1 MAGLYIHIP
10 FCKQACH
17 YCDFH
22 FSTSLGLKSRLVE
35 AIVRELE
42 LRRRYLPVDTTLE
55 TIYFGGGTPSLLT
68 AAELGQI
75 FAAINRHFT
84 VSPQAEITLEANPDD
99 LSAKKLAELRAAG
112 INRLSIGLQSF
123 YESHLRLMNR
133 AHTAEES
140 TTAVR
145 RAQEAGFE
153 NISIDLI
160 YGVPAP
166 GHHIWEADLA
176 NVFALGAPH
185 VSAYAL
191 TIEPGTAFGHRLQ
204 KGTFKAAPDEFV
216 ATQFEMLLAAMRAH
230 GYTQY
235 EISNFC
241 QPGRE
246 SRHNA
251 NYWRG
256 VPYLG
261 LGPSAHSYDGHNRQF
276 TLANNPQYVVAVLER
291 SEVPVTIDE
300 LSATDRANEYL
311 LTTLRTARGCDL
323 AHLRTY
329 HGLDLLTRHAA
340 YLAELQVSGWAT
352 ISGEVLTLTDAG
364 KLLADH
370 ITLELFE
377 TADLTDSNG

>member
-1 MAGLYIHIP
+1 MAGLYLHIP

-22 FSTSLGLKSRLVE
+22 FSTSLGLKSQLVE

-42 LRRRYLPVDTTLE
+42 LRRDYLPTDTVLE
-55 TIYFGGGTPSLLT
+55 TVYFGGGTPSLLK
-68 AAELGQI
+68 AAELDQI
-75 FAAINRHFT
+75 LSAIHRHFA
-84 VSPQAEITLEANPDD
+84 VAPGAEITLEANPDD
-99 LSAKKLAELRAAG
+99 LSAAKLHELRQAG
-112 INRLSIGLQSF
+112 VNRLSIGLQSF
-123 YESHLRLMNR
+123 YEPHLRLMNR

-145 RAQEAGFE
+145 RAQDAGFE

-176 NVFALGAPH
+176 NAFALDVPH

-204 KGTFKAAPDEFV
+204 KGTFRAAPDEFV

-230 GYTQY
+230 GYEQY

-246 SRHNA
+246 SRHNG

-261 LGPSAHSYDGHNRQF
+261 LGPSAHSYDGRNRQF
-276 TLANNPQYVVAVLER
+276 TLANNPQYVAAVLER
-291 SEVPVTIDE
+291 GEVPVTLDE
-300 LSATDRANEYL
+300 LTATDRANEYL

-323 AHLRTY
+323 AHLRTQL
-329 HGLDLLTRHAA
+329 GFDVQAAHAA
-340 YLAELQVSGWAT
+340 YLAELQANGWAR
-352 ISGEVLTLTDAG
+352 IQNEVLTLTDAG

-370 ITLELFE
+370 ITLELFQPP
-377 TADLTDSNG
+377 AVAA

>member
-1 MAGLYIHIP
+1 MAGLYLHIP

-22 FSTSLGLKSRLVE
+22 FSTSMGLKSRLVD

-42 LRRRYLPVDTTLE
+42 LRRSYLPADATLD

-68 AAELGQI
+68 AEELDQI
-75 FAAINRHFT
+75 FAAIHRHFA
-84 VSPQAEITLEANPDD
+84 VAPQAEITLEANPDD
-99 LSAKKLAELRAAG
+99 LSAEKLAELKANG

-123 YESHLRLMNR
+123 HEPHLRMMNR

-145 RAQEAGFE
+145 RAQDAGFE

-160 YGVPAP
+160 YGVPAS

-176 NVFALGAPH
+176 NAFALGVPH

-191 TIEPGTAFGHRLQ
+191 TIEPGTAFGYRLQ

-261 LGPSAHSYDGHNRQF
+261 LGPSAHSYDGQNRQF
-276 TLANNPQYVVAVLER
+276 TLANNPQYVAAVLER
-291 SEVPVTIDE
+291 GEVPITLD
-300 LSATDRANEYL
+300 LLTATDRANEYL
-311 LTTLRTARGCDL
+311 LTTLRTAQGCDL
-323 AHLRTY
+323 AHLRTH
-329 HGLDLLTRHAA
+329 HGLDLAATRAA
-340 YLAELQVSGWAT
+340 YLAELQANGWAT
-352 ISGEVLTLTDAG
+352 IQHEILTLTDAG

-370 ITLELFE
+370 ITLELFQTPVIAE
-377 TADLTDSNG
+377 

>member
-1 MAGLYIHIP
+1 MAGLYLHIP

-35 AIVRELE
+35 ALVREVE
-42 LRRRYLPVDTTLE
+42 LRRDYLGANSVLE

-68 AAELGQI
+68 EAELARI
-75 FAAINRHFT
+75 FNAIHRHFT
-84 VSPQAEITLEANPDD
+84 VAPQAEITLEANPDD
-99 LSAKKLAELRAAG
+99 LSAAKLRALQHAG

-123 YESHLRLMNR
+123 YEPHLRLMNR

-140 TTAVR
+140 TTAVH

-153 NISIDLI
+153 NISVDLI

-166 GHHIWEADLA
+166 GHHIWETDLA
-176 NVFALGAPH
+176 NVFALGVPH

-204 KGTFKAAPDEFV
+204 KGTFRAAPDEFV
-216 ATQFEMLLAAMRAH
+216 ATQFEQLLTAMRAH
-230 GYTQY
+230 GYEQY

-276 TLANNPQYVVAVLER
+276 TLANNPLYVAAVLER
-291 SEVPVTIDE
+291 AEVPVTLDTLTAI
-300 LSATDRANEYL
+300 DRANEYL

-323 AHLRTY
+323 AHLRTR
-329 HGLDLLTRHAA
+329 HGLDLPATRAD
-340 YLAELQVSGWAT
+340 YLAQLQANGWVR
-352 ISGEVLTLTDAG
+352 IDHEVLTLTDAG

-370 ITLELFE
+370 ITLELFQ
-377 TADLTDSNG
+377 TPAVAA

>member
-1 MAGLYIHIP
+1 MAGLYLHIP

-35 AIVRELE
+35 AIVREIE
-42 LRRRYLPVDTTLE
+42 LRRAYLGPNATLE

-68 AAELGQI
+68 ADELAQL
-75 FAAINRHFT
+75 FEAIHRHF
-84 VSPQAEITLEANPDD
+84 VVAPQAEITLEANPDD
-99 LSAKKLAELRAAG
+99 LSDAKLRELQQAG

-123 YESHLRLMNR
+123 YEPHLRLMNR
-133 AHTAEES
+133 AHTAGES

-145 RAQEAGFE
+145 RAQDAGFE

-160 YGVPAP
+160 YGVPAS

-176 NVFALGAPH
+176 NAFALGVPH

-216 ATQFEMLLAAMRAH
+216 ATQFEALLAAMRAH
-230 GYTQY
+230 GYEQY

-246 SRHNA
+246 SRHNS

-261 LGPSAHSYDGHNRQF
+261 LGPSAHSYDGQNRQA
-276 TLANNPQYVVAVLER
+276 TLANNPQYVAAVLER
-291 SEVPVTIDE
+291 GDVPVTLDV

-323 AHLRTY
+323 AHLRTH
-329 HGLDLLTRHAA
+329 HGLDLPATRAA
-340 YLAELQVSGWAT
+340 YLAELQANGWAT
-352 ISGEVLTLTDAG
+352 IQNEVLTLTDAG

-370 ITLELFE
+370 ITLELF
-377 TADLTDSNG
+377 NH

>member
-1 MAGLYIHIP
+1 MAGLYLHVP

-22 FSTSLGLKSRLVE
+22 FSTSLSLKSRLVQ
-35 AIVRELE
+35 ALVRELE
-42 LRRRYLPVDTTLE
+42 LRRSYLPTGTVLQ

-68 AAELGQI
+68 AAELEQI
-75 FAAINRHFT
+75 FTAIHRHFE
-84 VSPQAEITLEANPDD
+84 VDKQAEITLEANPDD
-99 LSAKKLAELRAAG
+99 LSAAKLQELRAAG
-112 INRLSIGLQSF
+112 VNRLSIGLQSF
-123 YESHLRLMNR
+123 YEPHLRLMNR

-145 RAQEAGFE
+145 RAQDAGFE

-176 NVFALGAPH
+176 NAQALGVPH

-204 KGTFKAAPDEFV
+204 KGTFKSAPDEFV
-216 ATQFEMLLAAMRAH
+216 ATQFELLLAALRTH
-230 GYTQY
+230 GYEQY

-241 QPGRE
+241 QVGWE
-246 SRHNA
+246 SRHNG

-261 LGPSAHSYDGHNRQF
+261 LGPSAHSYDGQNRQF
-276 TLANNPQYVVAVLER
+276 TLANNPQYVAAVLER
-291 SEVPVTIDE
+291 GEVPVTVDA

-323 AHLRTY
+323 AHLRAH
-329 HGLDLLTRHAA
+329 HGLDLPATHAA
-340 YLAELQVSGWAT
+340 YLAELQTNGWAH
-352 ISGEVLTLTDAG
+352 IQNEVLILTDAG

-370 ITLELFE
+370 ITLELFQ
-377 TADLTDSNG
+377 TTD

>member
-1 MAGLYIHIP
+1 MAGLYLHIP

-22 FSTSLGLKSRLVE
+22 FSTSLGLKSRLVD

-42 LRRRYLPVDTTLE
+42 LRRAYLGPGAALE

-68 AAELGQI
+68 GEELNVI
-75 FAAINRHFT
+75 FEAIHRHFP
-84 VSPQAEITLEANPDD
+84 VAAGAEITLEANPDD
-99 LSAKKLAELRAAG
+99 LSAAKLRELQAAG

-123 YESHLRLMNR
+123 YEPHLRLMNR

-145 RAQEAGFE
+145 RAQNVGFE
-153 NISIDLI
+153 NLSIDLI

-176 NVFALGAPH
+176 NALALGVPH

-204 KGTFKAAPDEFV
+204 KGTFRAAPEEFV
-216 ATQFEMLLAAMRAH
+216 ATQFERLLAALRAQ
-230 GYTQY
+230 GYEQY

-261 LGPSAHSYDGHNRQF
+261 LGPSAHSYDGENRQF
-276 TLANNPQYVVAVLER
+276 TLANNPQYVAAVLER
-291 SEVPVTIDE
+291 GEVPVTVDQ
-300 LSATDRANEYL
+300 LTATDRAKEYL

-323 AHLRTY
+323 AHLRAH
-329 HGLDLLTRHAA
+329 HGLDLPATRAA
-340 YLAELQVSGWAT
+340 YLAELKAHGWAR
-352 ISGEVLTLTDAG
+352 IEREVLTLTDAG

-370 ITLELFE
+370 ITLELFQSPAVAE
-377 TADLTDSNG
+377 

>member
-1 MAGLYIHIP
+1 MAGLYFHIP

-22 FSTSLGLKSRLVE
+22 FSTSLGLKSRLVD

-42 LRRRYLPVDTTLE
+42 LRRNYLGTNTTLE

-68 AAELGQI
+68 QAELDQI
-75 FAAINRHFT
+75 FEAIHHHFA
-84 VSPQAEITLEANPDD
+84 VAQQAEITLEANPDD
-99 LSAKKLAELRAAG
+99 LSAPKLRELAAAG
-112 INRLSIGLQSF
+112 VNRLSIGLQSF
-123 YESHLRLMNR
+123 YEPHLRLMNR

-145 RAQEAGFE
+145 RAQDAGFE

-176 NVFALGAPH
+176 NAFALGVPH

-191 TIEPGTAFGHRLQ
+191 TVEPGTAFGHRLQ

-216 ATQFEMLLAAMRAH
+216 ATQFEMLLAAMRAN
-230 GYTQY
+230 GYEQY

-241 QPGRE
+241 RPGRE
-246 SRHNA
+246 SRHNG

-261 LGPSAHSYDGHNRQF
+261 LGPSAHSYDGQHRQF
-276 TLANNPQYVVAVLER
+276 TLANNPQYVAAVLER
-291 SEVPVTIDE
+291 SEVPVTLDQ
-300 LSATDRANEYL
+300 LTATDRANEYL

-323 AHLRTY
+323 AHLRTHLGFDVQAA
-329 HGLDLLTRHAA
+329 HGA
-340 YLAELQVSGWAT
+340 YLAELQANGWAR
-352 ISGEVLTLTDAG
+352 IQNEVLTLTDAG

-370 ITLELFE
+370 ITLELFQTPAVAE
-377 TADLTDSNG
+377 

>member
-1 MAGLYIHIP
+1 MAGLYLHIP

-22 FSTSLGLKSRLVE
+22 FSTSLGLKSRLVN

-42 LRRRYLPVDTTLE
+42 LRRSYLPVDTTLE

-68 AAELGQI
+68 AGELSQI
-75 FAAINRHFT
+75 FAAIYRHFA
-84 VSPQAEITLEANPDD
+84 VAPQAEITLEANPDD
-99 LSAKKLAELRAAG
+99 LSAEKLAELQAAG

-123 YESHLRLMNR
+123 YEPHLRLMNR
-133 AHTAEES
+133 AHTADES

-145 RAQEAGFE
+145 RAQAAGFE

-176 NVFALGAPH
+176 NAFALGVPH

-216 ATQFEMLLAAMRAH
+216 ATQFEMLLAAMRTH

-261 LGPSAHSYDGHNRQF
+261 LGPSAHSYDGRNRLF
-276 TLANNPQYVVAVLER
+276 TLANNPQYVAAVLER
-291 SEVPVTIDE
+291 GEVPVTVDE

-323 AHLRTY
+323 AHLRTR
-329 HGLDLLTRHAA
+329 HGLDLPATRAT
-340 YLAELQVSGWAT
+340 YLAELQSNGWAT

-370 ITLELFE
+370 ITLELFQPPAVTE
-377 TADLTDSNG
+377 

>member
-1 MAGLYIHIP
+1 MAGLYLHIP

-22 FSTSLGLKSRLVE
+22 FSTSLGLKSSLVD
-35 AIVRELE
+35 ALVRELE
-42 LRRRYLPVDTTLE
+42 LRRAYLPAATTLE

-68 AAELGQI
+68 AEELAQI
-75 FAAINRHFT
+75 FAAIHRHFA

-99 LSAKKLAELRAAG
+99 LSAPKLAELRAAG

-123 YESHLRLMNR
+123 YEPHLRLMNR
-133 AHTAEES
+133 AHSAEES

-145 RAQEAGFE
+145 RAQDMGFE

-176 NVFALGAPH
+176 NAFALGVPH
-185 VSAYAL
+185 VSAYGL
-191 TIEPGTAFGHRLQ
+191 TIEPGTAFGHRLK

-216 ATQFEMLLAAMRAH
+216 ATQFELLLAAMRAH
-230 GYTQY
+230 GYNQY

-241 QPGRE
+241 WPGRQ

-261 LGPSAHSYDGHNRQF
+261 LGPSAHSYDGRNRQF
-276 TLANNPQYVVAVLER
+276 TLANNPQYVAAVLER
-291 SEVPVTIDE
+291 NEVPVTVDE
-300 LSATDRANEYL
+300 LTATDRANEYL

-323 AHLRTY
+323 AHLRTH
-329 HGLDLLTRHAA
+329 HGLDLPAHRAT
-340 YLAELQVSGWAT
+340 YLAELQASGWAT
-352 ISGEVLTLTDAG
+352 IQNEVLTLTDAG

-370 ITLELFE
+370 ITLELFQ
-377 TADLTDSNG
+377 SGPQI

>member
-1 MAGLYIHIP
+1 MAGLYLHIP

-22 FSTSLGLKSRLVE
+22 FSTSLGLKERLV
-35 AIVRELE
+35 AAMVRELE
-42 LRRRYLPVDTTLE
+42 LRRHYLPPGTALD
-55 TIYFGGGTPSLLT
+55 TIYLGGGTPSLLS
-68 AAELGQI
+68 AAELAQL
-75 FAAINRHFT
+75 FEAVHRHFS
-84 VSPQAEITLEANPDD
+84 VAGGAEITLEANPDD
-99 LSAKKLAELRAAG
+99 MSAAKLRELHQAG

-123 YESHLRLMNR
+123 YEPHLRLMNR
-133 AHTAEES
+133 AHTAAES

-145 RAQEAGFE
+145 RAQDAGFE

-166 GHHIWEADLA
+166 SHHIWEADLA
-176 NVFALGAPH
+176 NAFALGMPH

-191 TIEPGTAFGHRLQ
+191 TVEPGTAFGHRLQ
-204 KGTFKAAPDEFV
+204 KGTFKPAPDEFV

-230 GYTQY
+230 GYEQY

-246 SRHNA
+246 SRHNG

-261 LGPSAHSYDGHNRQF
+261 LGPSAHSYDGQNRQF
-276 TLANNPQYVVAVLER
+276 TLANNPQYVAAVLER
-291 SEVPVTIDE
+291 GEVPVTVDQ
-300 LSATDRANEYL
+300 LTATDRANEYL

-323 AHLRTY
+323 AHLRTQL
-329 HGLDLLTRHAA
+329 GFDLQVAHAT
-340 YLAELQVSGWAT
+340 YLAQLQANGWAR
-352 ISGEVLTLTDAG
+352 IQDEVLTLTDAG

-370 ITLELFE
+370 ITLELFQPP
-377 TADLTDSNG
+377 AVAA